1 MKTNVTGHLREKKGL
16 FYAVVNYY
24 TDDGERKQKWFST
37 KLPIRGN
44 KKKAEAILRQILN
57 DFEIPKSNYD
67 VIKDCLNQ
75 KIEVNDNGD
84 VSVTYVQNIL
94 PTELVESMSLE
105 DFPKEQVQFMLFS
118 DYLKKYVPLTLKR
131 KKRIEATTY
140 SSYVGNIN
148 NPIAPYFK
156 EKGITLGE
164 LKAKDIQTFYDIQ
177 LERVT
182 PNTVIHYHAIIRL
195 SLCYARKMG
204 YIRENPIEE
213 VDKPEKNQFVG
224 KFYNSEELSEVIKIT
239 RGTRLELP
247 VIFGGFYGLRRSEI
261 VGLRWSAID
270 FDNDIF
276 YVNHTVT
283 TPTVDGKKT
292 IIAKDRAKTKSSLRA
307 LPLDEELKKRLLEIK
322 EQQENYQK
330 KFKRSYSKEWLD
342 YVMVDELG
350 GLILPDYIT
359 PAWKRLLETNN
370 MRVIRFH
377 DLRHTCASLLLN
389 KGKQNGITLKD
400 IQVWLGHSDFS
411 TTANTYSHLDA
422 TSKVSSLSTL
432 SGAVSLQSAMGT

>member
-283 TPTVDGKKT
+283 
-292 IIAKDRAKTKSSLRA
+292 DRKS
-307 LPLDEELKKRLLEIK
+307 
-322 EQQENYQK
+322 
-330 KFKRSYSKEWLD
+330 
-342 YVMVDELG
+342 VV
-350 GLILPDYIT
+350 
-359 PAWKRLLETNN
+359 
-370 MRVIRFH
+370 
-377 DLRHTCASLLLN
+377 
-389 KGKQNGITLKD
+389 
-400 IQVWLGHSDFS
+400 
-411 TTANTYSHLDA
+411 
-422 TSKVSSLSTL
+422 
-432 SGAVSLQSAMGT
+432 